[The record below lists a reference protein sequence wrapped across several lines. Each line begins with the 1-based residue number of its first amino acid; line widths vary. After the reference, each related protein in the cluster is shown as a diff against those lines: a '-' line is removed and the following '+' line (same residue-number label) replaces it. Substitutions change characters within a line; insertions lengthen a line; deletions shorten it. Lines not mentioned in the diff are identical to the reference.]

1 MGAVGCNLALRLPC
15 PSSPQ
20 MARFGEKRSPPFG
33 QGRTF
38 RTGLGLCPYLCSWQV
53 ACFRGWSFLGR
64 KVNLNLLLPLIE
76 LAADGNEV
84 EGETPVAKQKWNVV
98 TGGAAR
104 TGRLCS

>member
-38 RTGLGLCPYLCSWQV
+38 RTGLGLCPYLCSWKLLASGV
-53 ACFRGWSFLGR
+53 GPFLGE
-64 KVNLNLLLPLIE
+64 KL
-76 LAADGNEV
+76 
-84 EGETPVAKQKWNVV
+84 T
-98 TGGAAR
+98 
-104 TGRLCS
+104 